1 VATSQTKRALIS
13 SEAKSCVDVTAVPA
27 ILAKSAIP
35 RLDLGVQPSFAM
47 LRYQW
52 SRLNSQQ
59 VGAYTEYFVKMELT
73 MFGFQVYSTEVDDR
87 GIDFVARH
95 ERGPF
100 FQVQVKSPRSLGYV
114 FMQKSK
120 FELTENLHLAL
131 GLLFEGQPPELYL
144 IPSIAWQSPNG
155 VFVERNYEVL
165 KSLPE
170 WGVNISRRNLPA
182 LAPYTFEKAVEQLI
196 GQAGG

>member
-1 VATSQTKRALIS
+1 LI
-13 SEAKSCVDVTAVPA
+13 AGFYTM
-27 ILAKSAIP
+27 
-35 RLDLGVQPSFAM
+35 Q
-47 LRYQW
+47 RYQW

-100 FQVQVKSPRSLGYV
+100 LQIQVKSLRSLGYV

-120 FELTENLHLAL
+120 FELDEHLHLAL
-131 GLLFEGQPPELYL
+131 GLLFESQPPQLYL
-144 IPSIAWQSPNG
+144 IPALAWQSPDK
-155 VFVERNYEVL
+155 VFVERNYEGL
-165 KSLPE
+165 KSPPE
-170 WGVNISRRNLPA
+170 WGLNISQRNMSA
-182 LAPYTFEKAVEQLI
+182 LAPYAFEKSVERLI
-196 GQAGG
+196 NQAKS